1 MQKCC
6 SATLVGKTP
15 HADTVQDIG
24 FRALIESLGRVY
36 NLRGFVFNYPDGSV
50 TIYCGGDNKVI
61 SNFFEEIRTKGNE
74 RGIVYKIVDR
84 KELPPDCRLPVEFL
98 RLDTDDKIDN
108 SRKLDKGIEILKDIK
123 GDTSALSEIKGN
135 TSSLPEIKEVMT
147 SFVLEQR
154 EHNKRMDEHNLNMD
168 EHNLRLEKILEKL
181 AER

>member
-15 HADTVQDIG
+15 TNTVQDIG

-61 SNFFEEIRTKGNE
+61 SNFFEDVRAKGNE
-74 RGIVYKIVDR
+74 RGIVFKIVDR

-98 RLDTDDKIDN
+98 KLDTDDKIDS

-123 GDTSALSEIKGN
+123 GDTSAL
-135 TSSLPEIKEVMT
+135 PEIKEVMT
-147 SFVLEQR
+147 SFVVEQR
-154 EHNKRMDEHNLNMD
+154 EHNKRMDEHNLHMD
-168 EHNLRLEKILEKL
+168 EHNKHLEKILEKL